1 MKEET
6 YKDLCEK
13 WEYWEKRMIEYLGKR
28 RDLISREQEI
38 PEDVLDKKLQD
49 LENEYHQSSDHIFSG
64 DWLYWGPT
72 VIVDDLGDL
81 MNPEFKLPGRGGLS
95 FSDLDLYP
103 EIIDTYGQI
112 VELGRY
118 GKCKVVGLMYDGT
131 DDYILVEEVE
141 TGKRRGIHSF
151 LEK

>member
-1 MKEET
+1 MKEEI

-13 WEYWEKRMIEYLGKR
+13 WEYWGKRKLEYLEKR
-28 RDLISREQEI
+28 RDLISKEQEI

-49 LENEYHQSSDHIFSG
+49 LENEYHQSSDHVLSG

-72 VIVDDLGDL
+72 VVIDELDDLL
-81 MNPEFKLPGRGGLS
+81 NPEFKLPGRGGLS

-103 EIIDTYGQI
+103 EIIDIYGQV
-112 VELGRY
+112 VELERL
-118 GKCKVVGLMYDGT
+118 GKCRVIGFMYDGT

-141 TGKRRGIHSF
+141 TGKRRGIHS

>member
-1 MKEET
+1 MREET
-6 YKDLCEK
+6 YKDFCEK
-13 WEYWEKRMIEYLGKR
+13 WEYWEKRMMEYLDKR

-38 PEDVLDKKLQD
+38 PEDVFNKELRD
-49 LENEYHQSSDHIFSG
+49 LENEYHQSTDHIFSG

-72 VIVDDLGDL
+72 VVVDDLDDL
-81 MNPEFKLPGRGGLS
+81 MNPEFKLPGKRGLS

-103 EIIDTYGQI
+103 EIIDTYGEI
-112 VELGRY
+112 VELGEY
-118 GKCKVVGLMYDGT
+118 GKCKVVGFMYDGT

-141 TGKRRGIHSF
+141 TGKRMGVHS

>member
-1 MKEET
+1 MREEI

-13 WEYWEKRMIEYLGKR
+13 WEYWEKRKIEYLDKR

-38 PEDVLDKKLQD
+38 PEDIFTKKLRD
-49 LENEYHQSSDHIFSG
+49 LENEYHQSSDHVFSG

-72 VIVDDLGDL
+72 VVVDDLDDL

-112 VELGRY
+112 VELKKY
-118 GKCKVVGLMYDGT
+118 GKCKVIGFMYDGT

>member
-1 MKEET
+1 MGILGKC
-6 YKDLCEK
+6 K
-13 WEYWEKRMIEYLGKR
+13 IEYLDKR
-28 RDLISREQEI
+28 KDLISREQEI

-49 LENEYHQSSDHIFSG
+49 LDNEYHQSSDHIFSG

-72 VIVDDLGDL
+72 VIVDDLYDL

-103 EIIDTYGQI
+103 EIIDIYGQI
-112 VELGRY
+112 VELKRY
-118 GKCKVVGLMYDGT
+118 GKCKVMGFMYDGT

-141 TGKRRGIHSF
+141 TGKRRGIYS

>member
-1 MKEET
+1 
-6 YKDLCEK
+6 
-13 WEYWEKRMIEYLGKR
+13 
-28 RDLISREQEI
+28 
-38 PEDVLDKKLQD
+38 
-49 LENEYHQSSDHIFSG
+49 
-64 DWLYWGPT
+64 
-72 VIVDDLGDL
+72 
-81 MNPEFKLPGRGGLS
+81 MNPEFKLPGRRGLS

-118 GKCKVVGLMYDGT
+118 GKCKVVGFMYDGT

-141 TGKRRGIHSF
+141 TGRRRGIHS